1 MMAET
6 LTDKEKADVLAQCKN
21 ILVSA
26 GFDNVVILA
35 SDDGTNGD
43 IRIASRTK
51 PALFKLL
58 LATYFMDDCMSS
70 MVTNDSRGKDLCD
83 PFCHSVLTFIVP
95 EIREIE
101 NTMKD

>member
-26 GFDNVVILA
+26 GFDNVIILA

-43 IRIASRTK
+43 IRIAGRTK

-58 LATYFMDDCMSS
+58 LATYFMDDCMSG
-70 MVTNDSRGKDLCD
+70 MVTNDSTGKDLWNSLRKSLLD
-83 PFCHSVLTFIVP
+83 SIVP
-95 EIREIE
+95 EILKIE

>member
-35 SDDGTNGD
+35 NYGGTNGCT
-43 IRIASRTK
+43 RIASRTK

-70 MVTNDSRGKDLCD
+70 MVTNDSTGKDLWNSLRKSLLD
-83 PFCHSVLTFIVP
+83 SIVP
-95 EIREIE
+95 EILKIE